1 MKKIGLAIGIIVIF
15 LFILDQTIFKDK
27 GLNHESKQSSTYPKV
42 EDQASVPIG
51 LDEDEKAPSFTIQT
65 IDGKEVSLEQFRG
78 KKILLN
84 FWATW
89 CPPCKKEMPEMQ
101 KFYEEY
107 ESKDYLV
114 LAVNVTVAE
123 KTSKA
128 VSSFVDDYGLTF
140 PVLMDEKGEVAHQFE
155 ILSYPTSYFI
165 DSDGIIRKKIVGGLS
180 KEMLYREM
188 SLLP

>member
-27 GLNHESKQSSTYPKV
+27 GPNHVSKQSSTYPKV